1 MVVQHR
7 TRVGLSDHLTGHPQP
22 AVSLSPPNVP
32 EPAQPPLGTVASHAS
47 SSRTVAPLTGGT
59 PPHLTTGTCIK
70 G

>member
-32 EPAQPPLGTVASHAS
+32 EPAQPPLEPSHPMPLQAEQ
-47 SSRTVAPLTGGT
+47 SRLSPEGRLLTS
-59 PPHLTTGTCIK
+59 PPAHV
-70 G
+70 